1 MYVIKGYCY
10 LNITLYYVTECM
22 YAIEVENLVKSYSNT
37 RVVNNV
43 SFNVKRGTVFAL
55 LGPNGAGKTT
65 IVEILAC
72 LRPLTSGRVSILG
85 YRLGDRS
92 EEKQVKKHIGLMPQ
106 DFKALDKLT
115 VKENLEL
122 FAKMYDKHVSI
133 DELLVRFDLKDYADL
148 RFEKLSGG
156 LKQRLGLAASI
167 VNDPKL
173 LFLDEPTTGLDPAA
187 RRQVWEMIRSLKSEG
202 KTIILTSHYMDEVE
216 YLADEVAVINK
227 GSIIAL
233 GSTREIIDR
242 FGSSTKKIVIRNGYN
257 LIERIKREVTSNI
270 VTSGNDLLVYVNN
283 NNNSSSIIKSIIE
296 IAVNNG
302 YEFYFKNPSLE
313 DALLR
318 LVGRVDEHGTL
329 LK

>member
-1 MYVIKGYCY
+1 MDDDYVI
-10 LNITLYYVTECM
+10 
-22 YAIEVENLVKSYSNT
+22 EVNNLVKSYSNV
-37 RVVNNV
+37 RVVDNV

-65 IVEILAC
+65 IVEILSC
-72 LRPLTSGRVSILG
+72 LRSLTSGRVRILG
-85 YRLGDRS
+85 YRLGDRG
-92 EEKQVKKHIGLMPQ
+92 EEMQIKKHIGLMPQ

-115 VKENLEL
+115 VKENLQL
-122 FAKMYDKHVSI
+122 FAKMYDKHVNI
-133 DELLVRFDLKDYADL
+133 DELLIKFDLKDYAHV

-156 LKQRLGLAASI
+156 LKQRLGLAVSI

-187 RRQVWEMIRSLKSEG
+187 RRQVWEIIRSLKGEG

-242 FGSSTKKIVIRNGYN
+242 FGSAKRILIRNGYSI
-257 LIERIKREVTSNI
+257 IERIRREVTSNI
-270 VTSGNDLLVYVNN
+270 VASGNDLLVYVNN
-283 NNNSSSIIKSIIE
+283 DNNSSMVKSIIE
-296 IAVNNG
+296 IAVSNG

-313 DALLR
+313 DAFLR
-318 LVGRVDEHGTL
+318 LVGRLDEHGTL